1 MFRGGRPACD
11 GRGGRVVKGFAGEVM
26 MRLALVE
33 EGLYMQRHRPGYRY
47 THWNEKRGN
56 NIHEVAWSGVL

>member
-1 MFRGGRPACD
+1 MGEEGRL
-11 GRGGRVVKGFAGEVM
+11 VKGFAGEVM
-26 MRLALVE
+26 MRSALVE